1 MVNPTENQVQSRRW
15 DNVRRLLLSIAI
27 AHTENRQIAYM
38 ICPPEGVEALIQII
52 LIMAGLY
59 LFSSIWS
66 LEVSDLTCT
75 EVWCTSNTRFTRRTR
90 ANIGLFQVS
99 QLVSHWLW
107 SM

>member
-75 EVWCTSNTRFTRRTR
+75 EVWCTSKLASPAEQELT
-90 ANIGLFQVS
+90 
-99 QLVSHWLW
+99 
-107 SM
+107 